1 MRLQFDSVA
10 DKFVFLIN
18 LMRQKYTRLICGVSV
33 LCLYI
38 LFCSFTP
45 ADTIVTGGYK
55 IKNIIIDAGHGGKD
69 AGARGQYSYEKNVTL
84 SIAKKLDAA
93 IHAQLP
99 DLTTVLTRSDDTF
112 IELRRRST
120 IANQSKGNLFI
131 SIHCNSSAEG
141 TAYRAHKQ
149 SGVMV
154 LVYGL
159 HRAKEQAEAMR
170 ENASIFEEKNYQQN
184 YQALDDSD
192 PANAIIL
199 DAFTKKYRKQSIMF
213 GDYLMREFT
222 DTDGRA
228 ALGVREQGVYV
239 LANSAMP
246 SVLIETG
253 FINNPDE
260 EEYLNSDEGQ
270 TAIVQSIIRS
280 ITTYRNVLSS
290 R

>member
-1 MRLQFDSVA
+1 MQFVSVV
-10 DKFVFLIN
+10 DKFVFVTYS
-18 LMRQKYTRLICGVSV
+18 MRKKHSRLIFSVSI
-33 LCLYI
+33 LFLYT
-38 LFCSFTP
+38 LFCSFKP
-45 ADTIVTGGYK
+45 ADTIVTTGYK
-55 IKNIIIDAGHGGKD
+55 IKNVIIDAGHGGKD
-69 AGARGQYSYEKNVTL
+69 AGARGQYSYEKNITL
-84 SIAKKLDAA
+84 ALAKKLDAA
-93 IHAQLP
+93 IHAQIP
-99 DLTTVLTRSDDTF
+99 DMNTVLTRSDDTF
-112 IELRRRST
+112 IELRRRSA

-159 HRAKEQAEAMR
+159 HRVREQQEAMR

-184 YQALDDSD
+184 YQSLDETD

-199 DAFTKKYRKQSIMF
+199 DAFTKKYRKQSIKF
-213 GDYLMREFT
+213 GDLLMNEFT
-222 DTDGRA
+222 DTDGRVS
-228 ALGVREQGVYV
+228 LGVREQGVYV

-260 EEYLNSDEGQ
+260 EEYLNSEEGQ
-270 TAIVQSIIRS
+270 NAIVQSIIRA
-280 ITTYRNVLSS
+280 IVAYRNALNVQ
-290 R
+290 

>member
-1 MRLQFDSVA
+1 MQ
-10 DKFVFLIN
+10 
-18 LMRQKYTRLICGVSV
+18 QKYARLICSISI
-33 LCLYI
+33 LSLYI

-45 ADTIVTGGYK
+45 ADTIVTTGYK
-55 IKNIIIDAGHGGKD
+55 IKNVIIDAGHGGKD
-69 AGARGQYSYEKNVTL
+69 AGARGQYSFEKNVTL
-84 SIAKKLDAA
+84 AIAKKLDAA
-93 IHAQLP
+93 IHAQIP
-99 DLTTVLTRSDDTF
+99 DLNTVLTRNDDTF
-112 IELRRRST
+112 IELRRRSA

-159 HRAKEQAEAMR
+159 HRVREQEEAMR

-184 YQALDDSD
+184 YQALDESD

-199 DAFTKKYRKQSIMF
+199 DAFTKKYRKQSIKF
-213 GDYLMREFT
+213 GDLLMNEFT
-222 DTDGRA
+222 DTDGRVS
-228 ALGVREQGVYV
+228 LGVREQGVYV

-260 EEYLNSDEGQ
+260 EEYLNSEEGQ
-270 TAIVQSIIRS
+270 NAIVQSIIRAVVA
-280 ITTYRNVLSS
+280 YRNVLNAQ
-290 R
+290 